1 MSKLPLLVEES
12 AERKRTPLQIPPECK
27 TLLIGEGRNDARFL
41 AALARHMG
49 NIAACGHP
57 IGSNDDVSIGR
68 INDELKS
75 AVLSGGFLALCSFA
89 IVLDA
94 DRNAKSA
101 LGKMNESLKACF
113 EIDRKFAHGDVFP
126 IQLRGEEIFAGVFIM
141 PGIDSGDP
149 DKPIQGMLE
158 DLVLRAA
165 AQTNQKEMQCVGKFR
180 ECVRDIGNKPKKNQ
194 DEEKKKAQAL
204 LSALPKNKVYLGV
217 AAEDKVIDFSA
228 PAYDELKSFLKKLAP

>member
-1 MSKLPLLVEES
+1 MSKLPLLVEEC
-12 AERKRTPLQIPPECK
+12 AERKRTPFKIPPECK

-49 NIAACGHP
+49 NTAAYGHP

-68 INDELKS
+68 INDDLKS
-75 AVLSGGFLALCSFA
+75 AALSGGFLTLRSFA

-94 DRNAKSA
+94 DWNAECA
-101 LGKMNESLKACF
+101 LGRMNESLKACF
-113 EIDRKFAHGDVFP
+113 EVDVEFAHGDIFP
-126 IQLRGEEIFAGVFIM
+126 IQLRGEEILAGVFIM
-141 PGIDSGDP
+141 PGIDSDNP

-165 AQTNQKEMQCVGKFR
+165 AQTNQKEMQCVETFR
-180 ECVRDIGNKPKKNQ
+180 ECVRDIGNKPKKDQ
-194 DEEKKKAQAL
+194 DEEKKRAQAL
-204 LSALPKNKVYLGV
+204 LSALPRNKVYLGV